1 MSLDV
6 MVLARLFRCAAIVT
20 RKTLVACTYALT
32 LLVCAPEVS
41 LASGLVILYPEVRQ
55 PYARVYEDIIDGINE
70 TYPNIATAIVVSTEE
85 PSANV
90 QKSVLS
96 LQPDVLITLGERNTR
111 MAEKIAP
118 KIPILVGA
126 VTRLDINRPGIS
138 MIPDGQLVLDKLLL
152 LVPGSHTV
160 HVVTNAAN
168 KSLQMA
174 LAEEYA
180 ASKGISLVV
189 HSAST
194 VQAAAIEYK
203 NLLDHI
209 GNGEAIWLMQDK
221 ALNDPTLLS
230 LILETAWRRRIAVF
244 SSNPTHVKRGA
255 LFAIYPN
262 NKMLGRSL
270 GELAVQHEMNR
281 EIPQNIMPLRDLNTV
296 VNGRTSRHLGLTISR
311 DMLSQFDNIL

>member
-41 LASGLVILYPEVRQ
+41 FASGLVILYPEVRQ
-55 PYARVYEDIIDGINE
+55 PYARVYADIIAGINE
-70 TYPNIATAIVVSTEE
+70 TYPNTATAIVVSTEE

-126 VTRLDINRPGIS
+126 VTKLDINRPGIS
-138 MIPDGQLVLDKLLL
+138 MIPDGRLVLDKLLL

-174 LAEEYA
+174 LAKEYA
-180 ASKGISLVV
+180 ASKDISLVV

-230 LILETAWRRRIAVF
+230 LILETAWRKRIAVF

-296 VNGRTSRHLGLTISR
+296 VNGRTSRHLGVTISR